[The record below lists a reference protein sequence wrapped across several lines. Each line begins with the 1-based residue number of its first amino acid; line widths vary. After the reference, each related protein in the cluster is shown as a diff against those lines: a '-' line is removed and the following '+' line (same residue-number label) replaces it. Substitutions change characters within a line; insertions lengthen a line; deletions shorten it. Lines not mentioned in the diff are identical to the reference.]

1 MTEYNKRWQK
11 IIMAHQLGETTR
23 DEVRAKIASLKK
35 QYHQITGQKQKEVK
49 WKLENWQNYLMNT
62 PAWR

>member
-49 WKLENWQNYLMNT
+49 
-62 PAWR
+62 